1 VANPRIPSATV
12 TRLVRYLRAL
22 EDLDQRGVERVSSE
36 QLAEAAGVTAF
47 QVRKDLSYF
56 GSYGTRGVG
65 YAVPFLKRELRQI
78 LGLDRRWRL
87 AIVGMGRLG
96 QALADY
102 PGFGERFALVGF
114 FDIDPAKIGQR
125 VGAGV
130 IEPLAALPQAVR
142 ARAIEIG
149 LVTVPRE
156 AAQEVV
162 NRLVQAGVRGILNFA
177 PAVVETPPGVW
188 VESVDFLAGLA
199 RLTYFVTQ
207 EVEGEWI

>member
-1 VANPRIPSATV
+1 MANPRIPSATV

-102 PGFGERFALVGF
+102 PGFGERFTLVGF
-114 FDIDPAKIGQR
+114 FDIDPAKIGQK
-125 VGAGV
+125 VGGGV

-142 ARAIEIG
+142 TRAIEIG

-188 VESVDFLAGLA
+188 VESVDFLAGLS
-199 RLTYFVTQ
+199 RLTYYVNHSLA
-207 EVEGEWI
+207 EERW

>member
-1 VANPRIPSATV
+1 MAKGRIPSATV
-12 TRLVRYLRAL
+12 TRLVRYLRAI
-22 EDLDQRGVERVSSE
+22 EDLDRRGVERVSSE

-102 PGFGERFALVGF
+102 PGFGERFSLVGF
-114 FDIDPAKIGQR
+114 FDVDPSKIGQK
-125 VGAGV
+125 VGGGV
-130 IEPLAALPQAVR
+130 IEPIGELPRAVR
-142 ARAIEIG
+142 ERGIEIG
-149 LVTVPRE
+149 LVTVPPE
-156 AAQEVV
+156 AAQDVA
-162 NRLVQAGVRGILNFA
+162 NRLARAGVRGILNFA
-177 PAVVETPPGVW
+177 PAVIEAPPGVW
-188 VESVDFLAGLA
+188 VENVDFLAGLA

-207 EVEGEWI
+207 EVEREWR